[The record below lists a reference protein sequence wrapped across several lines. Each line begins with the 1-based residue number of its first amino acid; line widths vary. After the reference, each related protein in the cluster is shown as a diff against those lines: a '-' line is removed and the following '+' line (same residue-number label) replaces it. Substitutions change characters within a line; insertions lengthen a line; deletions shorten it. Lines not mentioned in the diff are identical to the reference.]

1 MFSKIILKLV
11 DAAILPSLLVFGV
24 KFASTVL
31 FSLYWRLPLSIGLSG
46 FNFRNFSDFYKVNLF
61 SNIILFLFTFAVLF
75 LVLLRLYLFTQEN
88 LNPILGARLA
98 NLGLESVTVP
108 LWQGYT
114 HSVVWL
120 TLSFSVTLS
129 LFTQALF
136 DFSPFYLFALSGA
149 FLVLGGFVF
158 LLCFE
163 RDVHSSFRKERSVVI
178 IEEEINA

>member
-31 FSLYWRLPLSIGLSG
+31 FSLYWKIPLSIGLSG
-46 FNFRNFSDFYKVNLF
+46 LNFQNFSDFYKVNLF
-61 SNIILFLFTFAVLF
+61 SNIILFLFTFAALF
-75 LVLLRLYLFTQEN
+75 LVLSRSYLFTEEN
-88 LNPILGARLA
+88 LNPILGARLV
-98 NLGLESVTVP
+98 NLGLESVTLP

-114 HSVVWL
+114 HTMVWL

-136 DFSPFYLFALSGA
+136 DFSSFYLFALSGA

-158 LLCFE
+158 LLCLE
-163 RDVHSSFRKERSVVI
+163 RDITDSFRKKHSVVI
-178 IEEEINA
+178 IEEEVNA